1 MAIRYW
7 GYRRKRSIQDSIAH
21 QPALWD
27 TTTMMKERL
36 GVPIGEQLADEIEF
50 PKFDDT
56 KRRCDKDIVEGVASK
71 VIRVLYQVLNQIV
84 SF

>member
-7 GYRRKRSIQDSIAH
+7 CYRRKLSIKGSIVL

-27 TTTMMKERL
+27 TATMMKERL
-36 GVPIGEQLADEIEF
+36 GVSIGEQLADEIEF

-56 KRRCDKDIVEGVASK
+56 KRRCDKDIVEGVANK
-71 VIRVLYQVLNQIV
+71 VIRVFYQGIKPDRE
-84 SF
+84 